1 MERLQRMAMGTGTAD
16 SSAAAGAVGKRGG
29 KTLATKVG
37 IVVHLLVVALDVYVL
52 CMR

>member
-1 MERLQRMAMGTGTAD
+1 MERLQRMAMGTGTD

-37 IVVHLLVVALDVYVL
+37 IDVILRVGLAVAFVVCVF
-52 CMR
+52 